1 MDNNIR
7 NEKYSGL
14 TDEEMISLFRDG
26 DQEAME
32 KLLEKYKGMVLGK
45 AKSMYILGG
54 DSEDL
59 IQEGMLGLFK
69 AVRDFD
75 CGRDASFRTFA
86 QLCVTRQLYTA
97 VKASARK
104 KHLPLKSVVSLSS
117 PLREEN
123 GDERDEE
130 LLDFLEADPS
140 SNPEAFLIGQE
151 ETERLEEMIEKE
163 LSPLEKQVLE
173 LYLTGMGYVEIA
185 HVLNRDEKSTDN
197 ALQRIRAKTR
207 ACLRKWRNE

>member
-1 MDNNIR
+1 MR
-7 NEKYSGL
+7 REKYGNM
-14 TDEEMISLFRDG
+14 TDEDLIALFRDG

-32 KLLEKYKGMVLGK
+32 HLLDKYKEMVLKK
-45 AKSMYILGG
+45 ARSMYILGG
-54 DSEDL
+54 DSDDL

-69 AVRDFD
+69 AVRDYD
-75 CGRDASFRTFA
+75 SGRDASFSTFS

-104 KHLPLKSVVSLSS
+104 KHLPLNTAISLSR
-117 PLREEN
+117 PLRESGVGE
-123 GDERDEE
+123 DEE
-130 LLDFLEADPS
+130 LMDCLEADAR
-140 SNPEAFLIGQE
+140 SNPEEYIIGQE
-151 ETERLEEMIEKE
+151 EMERLEEKIEKE

-197 ALQRIRAKTR
+197 ALQRIRTKLKKR
-207 ACLRKWRNE
+207 R

>member
-1 MDNNIR
+1 MGR
-7 NEKYSGL
+7 EKYEGL
-14 TDEEMISLFRDG
+14 TDEEMIVLFRDG

-32 KLLEKYKGMVLGK
+32 KLLNKYKEMVLRK

-54 DSEDL
+54 DSDDL

-69 AVRDFD
+69 AVRDYD

-97 VKASARK
+97 VKASSRK
-104 KHLPLKSVVSLSS
+104 KHLPLNTAISLSR
-117 PLREEN
+117 PVREDGE
-123 GDERDEE
+123 EDEE
-130 LLDFLEADPS
+130 FLDCLEADAS
-140 SNPEAFLIGQE
+140 SNPEVYLIGQE
-151 ETERLEEMIEKE
+151 EMERLEEKIEKE

-173 LYLTGMGYVEIA
+173 LHLTGMGYVEIA

-197 ALQRIRAKTR
+197 ALQRIRTK
-207 ACLRKWRNE
+207 LRKWR

>member
-26 DQEAME
+26 EQEAME

-104 KHLPLKSVVSLSS
+104 KHLPLNSAVSLSS

-140 SNPEAFLIGQE
+140 SNPEAYLIGQE

>member
-1 MDNNIR
+1 MKR
-7 NEKYSGL
+7 EKYGNM
-14 TDEEMISLFRDG
+14 TDEELIALFRDG

-32 KLLEKYKGMVLGK
+32 QLLDKYKGMVLKK
-45 AKSMYILGG
+45 ARSMYILGG
-54 DSEDL
+54 DSDDL

-69 AVRDFD
+69 AVRDYD
-75 CGRDASFRTFA
+75 CGRDASFSTFA

-104 KHLPLKSVVSLSS
+104 KHLPLNTAISLSR
-117 PLREEN
+117 PLRESGE
-123 GDERDEE
+123 GEDEE
-130 LLDFLEADPS
+130 LMDCLEADVR
-140 SNPEAFLIGQE
+140 SNPEEYIIGQE
-151 ETERLEEMIEKE
+151 EMERIEEMIEKE

-197 ALQRIRAKTR
+197 ALQRIRTKLKKR
-207 ACLRKWRNE
+207 R

>member
-104 KHLPLKSVVSLSS
+104 KHLPLNSAVSLSS

-197 ALQRIRAKTR
+197 ALQRIRTKTR

>member
-32 KLLEKYKGMVLGK
+32 RLLEKYKGMVLGK

-104 KHLPLKSVVSLSS
+104 KHLPLNSAVSLSS